1 MPPDEKRIRPRQ
13 KADSR
18 SSTAIKTSIVT
29 ISSVDDI
36 HWLSRAALAS
46 RILELDDDTFTLLAL
61 HVRPDGITREQ
72 YAGYV
77 RSRAFDLEATER
89 NLTVCLLAVDDP
101 DLRRL
106 LVSRANGSGR
116 R

>member
-1 MPPDEKRIRPRQ
+1 MGPPDNERGRPV
-13 KADSR
+13 KAAPTV
-18 SSTAIKTSIVT
+18 STAISTET
-29 ISSVDDI
+29 SVD
-36 HWLSRAALAS
+36 LLAS
-46 RILELDDDTFTLLAL
+46 RILELDDDTFKLLAL